1 MSVVYLGLLLAA
13 IGCVVLLDVR
23 FRLVFRAPGVSPL
36 RAAVVLVA
44 GLVFFLAWDL
54 AGIALGIFFHADN
67 PVSTGIV
74 LAPELPLEEVV
85 FLTFL
90 CYLTL
95 VLYTATLRVIESRAS
110 ARATRTGLAPREVF
124 R

>member
-13 IGCVVLLDVR
+13 IGCMVLLDVR
-23 FRLVFRAPGVSPL
+23 FRLVFRAPGGSPL

-44 GLVFFLAWDL
+44 GLVFFLVWDV
-54 AGIALGIFFHADN
+54 AGIALGIFFRAEN

-74 LAPELPLEEVV
+74 LAPELPIEEVV

-95 VLYTATLRVIESRAS
+95 ALYTAALRVLASRAS
-110 ARATRTGLAPREVF
+110 VRKAREALEPREVF

>member
-13 IGCVVLLDVR
+13 IGCMVLLDVR

-36 RAAVVLVA
+36 RAAIVLVA

-54 AGIALGIFFHADN
+54 AGIALGIFFRADN

-95 VLYTATLRVIESRAS
+95 VLYTAALRIVESRAS
-110 ARATRTGLAPREVF
+110 ARAARKALEPREVF

>member
-1 MSVVYLGLLLAA
+1 MMFAYLGVLLAG
-13 IGCVVLLDVR
+13 IGCMVLLDLR
-23 FRLVFRAPGVSPL
+23 FRLVFRAPGVGPL
-36 RAAVVLVA
+36 RAAAVLAA

-54 AGIALGIFFHADN
+54 AGIALGIFLRAEN
-67 PVSTGIV
+67 PVSTGIL

-85 FLTFL
+85 FLAFL

-95 VLYTATLRVIESRAS
+95 VLYAGALRVLASHRS
-110 ARATRTGLAPREVF
+110 ARRARTALASREVF

>member
-1 MSVVYLGLLLAA
+1 MSIAYLGLLLAA
-13 IGCVVLLDVR
+13 IGCMVLLDLR
-23 FRLVFRAPGVSPL
+23 FRLVLRAPGVSPL

-54 AGIALGIFFHADN
+54 AGIALGIFFRADN

-85 FLTFL
+85 FLAFL

-95 VLYTATLRVIESRAS
+95 VLYTAALRLVESRAS
-110 ARATRTGLAPREVF
+110 ARAARKALEPREVF
-124 R
+124 Q